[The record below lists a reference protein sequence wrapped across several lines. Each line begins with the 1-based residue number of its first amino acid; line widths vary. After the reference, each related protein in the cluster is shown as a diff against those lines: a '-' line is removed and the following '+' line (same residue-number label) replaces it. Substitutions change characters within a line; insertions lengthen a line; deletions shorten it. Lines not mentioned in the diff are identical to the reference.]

1 MYVPGHPEM
10 CGVVAADLEFGLPAT
25 LRFRVVLPTF
35 RFAELVEGVVEG
47 VAVQE
52 AHDARIL

>member
-1 MYVPGHPEM
+1 M
-10 CGVVAADLEFGLPAT
+10 VAADLEFGLPAT